1 MKNLQ
6 DFINENLSINEAKES
21 IKIGDITFKEGNRVI
36 YTKHY
41 KDENGD
47 EVEEEIEGT
56 LDELLP
62 NKKANIEFGNNKFD
76 VISTSQ
82 LVGVCKKARE
92 YKFSINDRKE
102 SALYDA
108 IDDINYELNDAIDTL
123 NSVQTDMEE
132 EMLEIGRELYQK
144 DHPDADVSEF
154 NFNSPETDKYMDA
167 AANQWT
173 TENDINGLEAQIEK
187 LKNKL
192 AIANK
197 KYDDYINK
205 DGETRISKDRIKY
218 IKGYTPID

>member
-1 MKNLQ
+1 MKNLV
-6 DFINENLSINEAKES
+6 DFITEAKAET
-21 IKIGDITFKEGNRVI
+21 ITIGGVKFKEGNRVI

-62 NKKANIEFGNNKFD
+62 NRKANIEFGNKKFD
-76 VISTSQ
+76 IISTSQ

-108 IDDINYELNDAIDTL
+108 IDDINCELNDAIDEL
-123 NSVQTDMEE
+123 NSVQADMEE

-144 DHPDADVSEF
+144 DNPDADVTEF

-167 AANQWT
+167 AANQWE
-173 TENDINGLEAQIEK
+173 TENDTTGLEKEIEK

-205 DGETRISKDRIKY
+205 DGETRTSKDRIKY

>member
-1 MKNLQ
+1 MKNLV
-6 DFINENLSINEAKES
+6 DFITEAKAET
-21 IKIGDITFKEGNRVI
+21 IKIGGITFKEGNRVI

-62 NKKANIEFGNNKFD
+62 NRKANIEFGNKKFD
-76 VISTSQ
+76 IISTSQ

-108 IDDINYELNDAIDTL
+108 IDDINCELNDAIDEL
-123 NSVQTDMEE
+123 NSVQADMEE

-144 DHPDADVSEF
+144 DNPDADVSEF
-154 NFNSPETDKYMDA
+154 TFGLPETDKYMDA
-167 AANQWT
+167 AANKWE
-173 TENDINGLEAQIEK
+173 TENDTTGLEKQIEK

-205 DGETRISKDRIKY
+205 DGETRISKDKIKY